1 MQERHIWSSSI
12 VYILTAAGATI
23 GFGATWRFP
32 YLVGEN
38 GGGAYVLLFIIA
50 MLVIGIPMTLAENVI
65 GRRAHKN
72 TIDAFS
78 GEFQRKRIN
87 PLWKILGFMGI
98 IGCFGI
104 IAYYM
109 VLGGWVVSYIYNIL
123 VGNLNLSAPIS
134 KEITE
139 QFFYANIEH
148 NPFYITI
155 FTTIF
160 VVLNWFV
167 LINGIQD
174 GIERA
179 MKILMP
185 LLILCLIGIV
195 IRNLTLPGASE
206 GVAFY
211 LTPDFSKVTPALFIA
226 VLGQVFFALS
236 LGFGVMIT
244 LSSYLNKQ
252 ENLLKTALSA
262 GIINTAIAI
271 LAGFMIF
278 PSLFSFGLS
287 PDSGPS
293 LVFKV
298 LPIVFS
304 NMHFGSF
311 IAIAFFVLLIIAA
324 FTTSITLYEVLI
336 TAAQEKLRLSRKA
349 SCTLVLVLIF
359 IFGNI
364 PCIMAYG
371 PWSEIKIIGKNIFD
385 AFDFISGN
393 IFFVLTALG
402 SLIFVGWVLKEDAL
416 REINNGTKAHKITKI
431 WFYYVKFVVP
441 IIICV
446 IFVAGLMDLFQKPE
460 LDSNPTQTITK
471 EIQ

>member
-1 MQERHIWSSSI
+1 MRHTWSSSI
-12 VYILTAAGATI
+12 TYILTTAGATI

-38 GGGAYVLLFIIA
+38 GGGAYVVVFILA
-50 MLVIGIPMTLAENVI
+50 MILIGIPMILVENVI

-72 TIDAFS
+72 SIDSFS
-78 GEFQRKRIN
+78 PQYQQKSFS
-87 PLWKILGFMGI
+87 PLWKILGIMGI

-109 VLGGWVVSYIYNIL
+109 VIGGWVVTYIINIIN
-123 VGNLNLSAPIS
+123 GNLALSSPIT

-139 QFFYANIEH
+139 AFYNTNIEH
-148 NPFYITI
+148 NPLNITI
-155 FTTIF
+155 YTAIF
-160 VVLNWFV
+160 IFFNWLV
-167 LINGIQD
+167 LINGISN

-179 MKILMP
+179 MKFLMP
-185 LLILCLIGIV
+185 LLMLCLISIV
-195 IRNLTLPGASE
+195 IRNLTLPNASE
-206 GVAFY
+206 GISFY
-211 LTPDFSKVTPALFIA
+211 LTPDFSKITASLFIS

-252 ENLLKTALSA
+252 ENLIKTAVST
-262 GIINTAIAI
+262 GILNTIIAL

-278 PSLFSFGLS
+278 PSLFSFGLA

-304 NMHFGSF
+304 NMHFGSI
-311 IAIAFFVLLIIAA
+311 IAVSFFVLLIIAA

-336 TAAQEKLRLSRKA
+336 TALQEKLNLNRKLSV
-349 SCTLVLVLIF
+349 SIVLIFTF
-359 IFGNI
+359 IFGNL
-364 PCIMAYG
+364 PSIMAYG
-371 PWSEIKIIGKNIFD
+371 PWSEVRIIGKNIFN
-385 AFDFISGN
+385 AFDCISGN

-402 SLIFVGWVLKEDAL
+402 SAIFVGWVLKEVAIE
-416 REINNGTKAHKITKI
+416 EISNGTKSKTLIKL
-431 WFYYVKFVVP
+431 WFNYVKYIVP
-441 IIICV
+441 IIILIV
-446 IFVAGLMDLFQKPE
+446 FISGIKDLF
-460 LDSNPTQTITK
+460 
-471 EIQ
+471 